1 MRARH
6 GSAAR
11 AQRAVREEEEREVRA
26 PRTGAKRTVMYY
38 VRQLPAYIRL
48 LGGLLMDKRVAIFD
62 KLLVAGAIV
71 YIVSPIDL
79 IPDFIPFFGE
89 IDDLFLL
96 VLALQ
101 HLINNAGRPRGPQ
114 PEKRVGGGGVLSSK
128 ANSPSATRD
137 RAALG
142 ASRDCPRGLPS
153 IWSRAYFSPWQPE
166 LDHQCGPRPRIPR
179 GAGFRVFSI
188 RDVGLRG
195 CATSTR

>member
-38 VRQLPAYIRL
+38 VRQLPAYVRL
-48 LGGLLMDKRVAIFD
+48 LGGLLVDKRVKMFD
-62 KLLVAGAIV
+62 KLLVAGAVV

-101 HLINNAGRPRGPQ
+101 HLINAGR
-114 PEKRVGGGGVLSSK
+114 KVV
-128 ANSPSATRD
+128 
-137 RAALG
+137 
-142 ASRDCPRGLPS
+142 
-153 IWSRAYFSPWQPE
+153 
-166 LDHQCGPRPRIPR
+166 LDH
-179 GAGFRVFSI
+179 
-188 RDVGLRG
+188 
-195 CATSTR
+195 